1 MQEEIMTDSP
11 WDEGRWTDDSAR
23 TFVAGGV
30 GLLCDMAVDAANVDG
45 GAVAFLNTTSK
56 SRELMCVTDPVAERI
71 DELQFLIGEG
81 PCLDAYRSGHPRL
94 AADLHADHIL
104 RRWPLFAS
112 EASSAGA
119 GAVFAYPVGR
129 SAAPIGV
136 LELYRRASGALT
148 EDEHQAAGQCARA
161 VGTVLS
167 AAWEGLSL
175 RFGESAEDSLARLAG
190 SSPLSRWQVHVAAG
204 MVAEQLSVSIDEAI
218 DRVRAFSY
226 ASGRRLLALSED
238 IVARRVSFAGML
250 DD

>member
-1 MQEEIMTDSP
+1 MSDPP
-11 WDEGRWTDDSAR
+11 WGDQDWTDDSAR

-45 GAVAFLNTTSK
+45 GAVAFLSTTSK

-81 PCLDAYRSGHPRL
+81 PCLDAYRSGRPRL
-94 AADLHADHIL
+94 AADLDADHTFKQ
-104 RRWPLFAS
+104 WPAFAT

-136 LELYRRASGALT
+136 LELYRRTSGELTAHQHEAAL
-148 EDEHQAAGQCARA
+148 QCARA

-167 AAWEGLSL
+167 AAWEGLCL
-175 RFGESAEDSLARLAG
+175 RSDESAAESLARLAG

-204 MVAEQLSVSIDEAI
+204 MVAEQLSISIDEAI
-218 DRVRAFSY
+218 DRVRAFSF

-238 IVARRVSFAGML
+238 ILARRVSFAGTL